1 MSKTL
6 IQEYYKRLEKII
18 QHGGTRNETAIRS
31 AFYILLNAYCEARN
45 FELVTEL
52 GQKGSKKRPDGTI
65 KDALRLEWGFWES
78 KDEYDDLDAEI
89 KAKFDRGYPKD
100 NILFEDSQR
109 AVLFQN
115 GRKVMDVSMRSP
127 EKLDEIINRLLRYER
142 PEIRTFR
149 EAIEQFKTDMPT
161 VLNTLREKIAEE
173 SLRNPDFQ
181 NGRDAFL
188 KLCRD
193 AINPQIA
200 PDDVREMM
208 IQHILTEEIF
218 LSVFSESQFHRENN
232 IARELQKV
240 VTTFFTG
247 SVKRNILGNI
257 ENYYLVIRRH
267 AASIA
272 NHHEKQKFLK
282 VLSENFYRVYNPKS
296 ADRLGVFYTPD
307 EIVRF
312 MIESTDFLLD
322 KYFGRLLGDSGVHI
336 LDPAAG
342 TGTFVTELIEHI
354 PKAQLPHKY
363 AHEIH
368 CNEVSILPYYIANL
382 NIEFT
387 YRQKMGQYAE
397 FENLCFMDTL
407 EHTVFNGK
415 QYDMFSMTVENT
427 KRIRQQNQCEI
438 FVIMGNPPYNAN
450 QMNENENNKNREYPG
465 IDARIKATYIAQ
477 STAQKTKLYDMYARF
492 LRWATERLHNS
503 RNGMI
508 AFVSNNS
515 FVNART
521 YDGFRKVVAEE
532 FNEIYIIDLK
542 GNART
547 SGERRRQE
555 GGNVFSDKIRV
566 GVAVYF
572 LIKKHGESG
581 CRIWYTAVEDY
592 LKSDKKK
599 EFLSCNR
606 FMDLNFQHIIPDR
619 DHNWIHL
626 TDNDFDT
633 LLPLAAKE
641 TKLAKE
647 KDDEKAVFRLFSLGI
662 VSARDEW
669 VYDFCENSVEK
680 KVKYLINNYN
690 QHVKKYSS
698 LKRKRPAGKFVDYK
712 IKWTR
717 AVKKDLEK
725 GRLYEFDKNLI
736 IDTLYRPFV
745 KKKLY
750 FSKELNEMQYQQ
762 NRVFGINRSNQAI
775 TFVAGSR
782 LSFSVLVTNAVLN
795 YSVYSLDPAQ
805 CLPLYRYDENG
816 DRIDNITD
824 WGLQQ
829 FVNNYNDATVSKED
843 IFYYVYAVLHNPAY
857 RKKYEQNLK
866 RELPRIPFYED
877 FQQWAAWGKELMN
890 LHISFE
896 SIDPYPLER
905 KDIPDKSPKPKL
917 KADRDKGAIVIDTAT
932 SLHGVPKSA
941 WEYRLGTYCALQWI
955 LDQYKE
961 KKIKDSTVAE
971 KFGTYRFSDYKEKVI
986 DLLMRVCTVSVRTV
1000 EIVNEMEK
1008 LS

>member
-1 MSKTL
+1 MSKML
-6 IQEYYKRLEKII
+6 IQEYYTRLEKII

-31 AFYILLNAYCEARN
+31 AFYILLNSCCEARN

-52 GQKGSKKRPDGTI
+52 GQKGSKTRPDGTI

-89 KAKFDRGYPKD
+89 KAKFDRGYPRD

-115 GRKVMDVSMRSP
+115 GNITDISMQDA
-127 EKLDEIINRLLRYER
+127 EKLDGKRVNRLLSYER

-149 EAIEQFKTDMPT
+149 EAIEQFRTDLPT

-173 SLRNPDFQ
+173 SLRNPEFQ
-181 NGRDAFL
+181 NARDTFL
-188 KLCRD
+188 KLCKD

-200 PDDVREMM
+200 PEDVREMM

-218 LSVFSESQFHRENN
+218 LSVFNESRFHRENS
-232 IARELQKV
+232 IAHELKKV
-240 VTTFFTG
+240 ADTFFTG
-247 SVKRNILGNI
+247 QIRRNILAGI

-267 AASIA
+267 AANIA

-282 VLSENFYRVYNPKS
+282 VVYENFYRVYNPKA
-296 ADRLGVFYTPD
+296 ADRLGVFYTPN
-307 EIVRF
+307 EIVKF
-312 MIESTDFLLD
+312 MVESTDFLMD
-322 KYFGRLLGDSGVHI
+322 KYFGRLLGDPGVHI

-354 PKAQLPHKY
+354 PKAQLAHKY
-363 AHEIH
+363 SEEIH

-387 YRQKMGQYAE
+387 YKQKMGQYAE

-407 EHTVFNGK
+407 ENTVFNGK
-415 QYDMFSMTVENT
+415 QYDMFSMTIENT

-438 FVIMGNPPYNAN
+438 FVIIGNPPYNAN

-492 LRWATERLHNS
+492 LRWATERLHKNS
-503 RNGMI
+503 NGMI
-508 AFVSNNS
+508 AFLSNNS

-547 SGERRRQE
+547 SGERRRKE

-566 GVAVYF
+566 GIAVYF

-581 CRIWYTAVEDY
+581 CRIWYTAVDDY
-592 LKSDKKK
+592 LKADGKKA
-599 EFLSCNR
+599 FLSQHR
-606 FMDLNFQHIIPDR
+606 LRDLNFQHIIPDK

-641 TKLAKE
+641 TKIAKQE
-647 KDDEKAVFRLFSLGI
+647 DDEKAVFKLFSLGI

-669 VYDFCENSVEK
+669 VYDFAENSVEK
-680 KVKYLINNYN
+680 KMNYLINNYN

-698 LKRKRPAGKFVDYK
+698 LKRKRPVEKFVDCK

-717 AVKKDLEK
+717 AVKRDLEK
-725 GRLYEFDKNLI
+725 GRVYEFDKNLI
-736 IDTLYRPFV
+736 IDSLYRPFV

-762 NRVFGINRSNQAI
+762 NRIFGINCNNKAI
-775 TFVAGSR
+775 TFVAGNR
-782 LSFSVLVTNAVLN
+782 LPFSALAVDAVPN
-795 YSVYSLDPAQ
+795 YGIYSLDPAQ

-816 DRIDNITD
+816 SRIDNITD

-829 FVNNYNDATVSKED
+829 FANHYKDADITKEN
-843 IFYYVYAVLHNPAY
+843 IFHYAYAVLHNPAY

-866 RELPRIPFYED
+866 RELPR
-877 FQQWAAWGKELMN
+877 
-890 LHISFE
+890 
-896 SIDPYPLER
+896 
-905 KDIPDKSPKPKL
+905 
-917 KADRDKGAIVIDTAT
+917 
-932 SLHGVPKSA
+932 
-941 WEYRLGTYCALQWI
+941 
-955 LDQYKE
+955 
-961 KKIKDSTVAE
+961 
-971 KFGTYRFSDYKEKVI
+971 
-986 DLLMRVCTVSVRTV
+986 
-1000 EIVNEMEK
+1000 
-1008 LS
+1008 